1 MSPPPWCRPLLIG
14 LIFTFSAIMA
24 PLCAGQGGQ
33 QGQGTTSLTILHFND
48 FHGRLAR
55 SDPDTLSFFGTLEEE
70 RQGAGEDNALVVATG
85 DNIGASLFPSFI
97 QSDVPT
103 LEILHAMDL
112 DAAAVGNHEFDRGFE
127 DLVSRVIPRANFP
140 YLGANVYRK
149 GTTKPVL
156 REFAIFQRAGV
167 QVGVI
172 GAITA
177 EVPAL
182 VSPAGVAMLDFGDPV
197 AAVNRVAAQLSD
209 GRQDNGEA
217 DVLIAAYHQGA
228 SILGTLAE
236 QQDASLPF
244 RAMVEDTSPRVDVI
258 FNGHTHL
265 AYVHQAPYPSQA
277 ESAAWTVAETAIAA
291 AGPAP
296 SGPAGYPDR
305 QSPARPGRPVLQ
317 LASYASRIGKV
328 RLEIDPI
335 QRRVLS
341 ATAENLQPRP
351 AAGSNLPRVQKVS
364 ALLSRALAAAS
375 EIGEE
380 VIGTTTAAISRA
392 VDQDAQG
399 HIIADDRAL
408 ESPLTHLV
416 ANMYRDQL
424 AAPSRGGVQIG
435 VANPG
440 GTRADLAADNL
451 SFDAAAAVLP
461 FANTLMTAH
470 LRGSQ
475 FKTLLEQQWQ
485 PPGVVSRPYLQLGL
499 SDNLTYCYDAGRPLG
514 DRITSISLDG
524 APLDPDREYVVGS
537 SAFLIGGG
545 DNFSIMAEAREQRD
559 AGLSDLEAWI
569 EYLKAAAK
577 VSPTFAK
584 RGVQISP
591 TPQVLQRATPEL
603 IQVSDL
609 DYIKVLGAVPNTN
622 LTATLDGIQ
631 VGAAPVTAGAAALT
645 LTLPSTLGTG
655 PATLVLSAHPSG
667 TRVSIPVR
675 VE

>member
-1 MSPPPWCRPLLIG
+1 MSPPWWWRPALIR
-14 LIFTFSAIMA
+14 LVLTFSAITA
-24 PLCAGQGGQ
+24 PLGADQAGQ
-33 QGQGTTSLTILHFND
+33 QGQGATSLTILHFND

-55 SDPDTLSFFGTLEEE
+55 SDPDTLSFLGTLEEE
-70 RQGAGEDNALVVATG
+70 RQGAGEGNALVIASG

-103 LEILHAMDL
+103 LEILQAMDL
-112 DAAAVGNHEFDRGFE
+112 DVAAVGNHEFDRGFD
-127 DLVSRVIPRANFP
+127 DLLSRVIPRANFP

-149 GTTKPVL
+149 GTTEPVL
-156 REFAIFQRAGV
+156 PEFALFQRAGV

-228 SILGTLAE
+228 SILGSLAE
-236 QQDASLPF
+236 QKDASPAF
-244 RAMVEDTSPRVDVI
+244 RAMVEDTSPYVDVI

-265 AYVHQAPYPSQA
+265 AYVHQAPYPGQA
-277 ESAAWTVAETAIAA
+277 DSAAWTLAETALAP

-296 SGPAGYPDR
+296 SVPAGHPDR
-305 QSPARPGRPVLQ
+305 QSQAGPRRPVLQ
-317 LASYASRIGKV
+317 SASYASLIGKV
-328 RLEIDPI
+328 RLEIDPV

-351 AAGSNLPRVQKVS
+351 AAGSTLPRVRQVS
-364 ALLSRALAAAS
+364 TLLSRALAAAD
-375 EIGEE
+375 EIGQE
-380 VIGTTTAAISRA
+380 VIGTATAALSRA
-392 VDQDAQG
+392 LDRDTQG
-399 HIIADDRAL
+399 HVIADDRAL

-424 AAPSRGGVQIG
+424 ADPSRGGAQIG

-440 GTRADLAADNL
+440 GTRADLAAGSL
-451 SFDAAAAVLP
+451 SFAAAAAVLP
-461 FANTLMTAH
+461 FANTLMTAR
-470 LRGSQ
+470 LSGSQ
-475 FKTLLEQQWQ
+475 LKTLLEQQWQ
-485 PPGVVSRPYLQLGL
+485 PPGAVSRPYLQLGL
-499 SDNLTYCYDAGRPLG
+499 SDNLSYSYDTGRPLG

-524 APLDPDREYVVGS
+524 APLDPDGDYVVAS

-545 DNFSIMAEAREQRD
+545 DNFSIMVEARERRD
-559 AGLSDLEAWI
+559 RGLSDLEAWI
-569 EYLKAAAK
+569 EYLKAAAQ
-577 VSPTFAK
+577 VSPSFTK
-584 RGVQISP
+584 RGVRLSP
-591 TPQVLQRATPEL
+591 SPGVLQRATPVL
-603 IQVSDL
+603 IQVSGL
-609 DYIKVLGAVPNTN
+609 DYVKVLDAVPNTS

-631 VGAAPVTAGAAALT
+631 VGSAPVTAGAAALA
-645 LTLPSTLGTG
+645 LDLPSTLGTG